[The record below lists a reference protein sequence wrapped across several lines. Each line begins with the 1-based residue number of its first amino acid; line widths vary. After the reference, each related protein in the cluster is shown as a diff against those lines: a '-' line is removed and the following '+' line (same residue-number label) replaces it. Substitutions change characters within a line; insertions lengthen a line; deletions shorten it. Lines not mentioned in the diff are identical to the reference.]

1 MDLEE
6 NERKLFA
13 KEDINVLLKNLDGE
27 NVENVENVQVEN
39 LQNDENLQNLQN
51 DVKNNLDDDNLQNDL
66 VVENSLEEDDENI
79 ENLQNVLDEKLLFNA
94 NRNLGLKEDL
104 SKPQNKNI
112 IFVYTHA
119 KCGSTSLVSSLRLS
133 CFGKFTVIHIHNDQM
148 LHSMYKVDESIRVLD
163 IIQFNQRLKKN
174 VIVFDI
180 FRTPIEQKMSLYFDL
195 LGSYHF
201 NRNKDAINK
210 LSLDTVF
217 NRFNKIFPHISY
229 LDYFT
234 NLFPISEK
242 FETFDNEKGF
252 LLAEDNF
259 GVKYIKLRIS
269 DFNTKWISILENI
282 LKTKIWLV
290 RDNTVNQF
298 ADLYKNFKANYQLP
312 TNFLEDLKNLSTLD
326 FYLTEQEKLDYL
338 NTWEENT
345 SDVSF
350 LPYTNEEYSFYCQ
363 IAKENKYLN
372 TQQFNHYFDNGCD
385 CIQCQE
391 KRRKITRTNTVS
403 NTKTITN
410 TSSIKFMKFY

>member
-6 NERKLFA
+6 NERILFG
-13 KEDINVLLKNLDGE
+13 KEDINVLLNNLDGE
-27 NVENVENVQVEN
+27 NVKNVENVEN
-39 LQNDENLQNLQN
+39 LQNDII
-51 DVKNNLDDDNLQNDL
+51 NNLDDENLQNDL
-66 VVENSLEEDDENI
+66 VIESSLKEDDENKQ
-79 ENLQNVLDEKLLFNA
+79 NLQQNLQNIQNDLMVKNVLDENLLFTA

-112 IFVYTHA
+112 IFVYTPA

-163 IIQFNQRLKKN
+163 IIQFNQRLGKN

-210 LSLDTVF
+210 LSLNTVF
-217 NRFNKIFPHISY
+217 NRFNKIYPHISY

-252 LLAEDNF
+252 LLSKDNF

-269 DFNTKWISILENI
+269 DFNTKWISILQNI
-282 LKTKIWLV
+282 LETKIWLV

-298 ADLYKNFKANYQLP
+298 ADLYKHFKANYQLP
-312 TNFLEDLKNLSTLD
+312 TNFLEDLKTFPTLD
-326 FYLTEQEKLDYL
+326 FYLTEEEKQDYL
-338 NTWEENT
+338 KTWEDNT

-350 LPYTNEEYSFYCQ
+350 LPYTNEEYSLYCQ

-372 TQQFNHYFDNGCD
+372 TQQLNHYFDNGCD

-391 KRRKITRTNTVS
+391 KRRKITRTNTLS
-403 NTKTITN
+403 NTN
-410 TSSIKFMKFY
+410 SIKLMKFY